1 MLSTL
6 TDREAK
12 VLRLRFGLEDGT
24 FRARWKKW
32 ARNLML
38 PVREFVRSRQKH
50 SVNCVTPA
58 AARRSRIFWT
68 KGTLNKAR
76 LSDLRADFLLEEIRY
91 EHERSF

>member
-1 MLSTL
+1 
-6 TDREAK
+6 
-12 VLRLRFGLEDGT
+12 
-24 FRARWKKW
+24 
-32 ARNLML
+32 ML